1 MRQSKF
7 RHVYCKPVKH
17 EQCISDVRITEIT
30 WDSLF
35 CAVNPKFIAIITKGS
50 GGPFQVIPV
59 TKVSFKRC
67 YEFISLRSFA
77 FKISLITFSAIFYS
91 LLFVF
96 YFILLLLLFFLAVLY
111 FSSLC

>member
-1 MRQSKF
+1 MSSIVRQSKF

-59 TKVSFKRC
+59 TKLIL
-67 YEFISLRSFA
+67 IS
-77 FKISLITFSAIFYS
+77 TPY
-91 LLFVF
+91 FVE
-96 YFILLLLLFFLAVLY
+96 
-111 FSSLC
+111 